1 MPTRFVRRGP
11 LVALAVVVG
20 LLVAATGVLAV
31 LYLVQHGES
40 GRAAGEVART
50 ERAVDDRQ
58 DRLASIESTVDDLD
72 AKRSRLE
79 GDNRKLRACADPA
92 RDIVLAAQAGDKAAL
107 AEAIDEVLRNC
118 ER

>member
-11 LVALAVVVG
+11 LVGLAVVVG
-20 LLVAATGVLAV
+20 LLVAAAGVLAV

-40 GRAAGEVART
+40 GRAADEVART
-50 ERAVDDRQ
+50 ERAVDERQ
-58 DRLASIESTVDDLD
+58 GRLASVESTVDDLD
-72 AKRSRLE
+72 AERSRLE

-92 RDIVLAAQAGDKAAL
+92 RDIVVAAQNGDQDAL
-107 AEAIDEVLRNC
+107 AEAIDAVLRNC